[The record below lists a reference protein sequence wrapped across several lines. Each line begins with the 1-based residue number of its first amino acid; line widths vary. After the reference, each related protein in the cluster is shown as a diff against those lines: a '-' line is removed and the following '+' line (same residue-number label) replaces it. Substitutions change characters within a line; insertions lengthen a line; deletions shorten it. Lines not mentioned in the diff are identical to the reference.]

1 MYDWANSAFATSG
14 VAAIFPAY
22 FVVLFQQSLGDDT
35 SFFGRELNATAM
47 WSFGIAFSTIIVAFS
62 SPVIG
67 VIADRFAI
75 KKTLL
80 WIYTGVGSLATVLS
94 FFSVYTGNP
103 WAWLF
108 AFFVLANI
116 GFAGSIVIYN
126 SFLPNVSPNKIL
138 DDVSSR
144 GFAYGYVGGGILLL
158 VHLAAISLTSEM
170 DIADLVTRLC
180 IVSIGVWW
188 FGWALWTLKIVPE
201 PIVTRSIESMR
212 IHHTLSMAF
221 RELRTTLGQVKRFK
235 VLSLYL
241 IAYLLFNDGIQT
253 VMAIAGA
260 FAADTLGIPLLWIM
274 LTLLIIQFVAAFGS
288 MAFSWLSRL
297 LDTKKAL
304 TLSLFGW
311 SFIVLFGVAIAPLAP
326 QEHNEHDFQLEYD
339 TEPSSPHAGNY
350 RVTHVSVADGENE
363 ELPWIEAF
371 GDISE
376 GQHFISSDIVTLTA
390 LAAMDEDFRY
400 SISVL
405 GGPHDGMVI
414 IGSGHSSILEESPLD
429 WWPALIRDLIW
440 SPLSLQAHYQWV
452 LLGVSVGLVMG
463 GSQALARSLFAQM
476 TPRHKSMEFF
486 SFFGFAGRASSV
498 VGPLMFA
505 VIATMFDTRLAIGSI
520 LILIVVGVIML
531 RWVNVDEGVL
541 VAEEENE
548 KIGRL
553 SADV

>member
-1 MYDWANSAFATSG
+1 MSLKDLPEQQRKIIRAWCMYDWANSAFATSG

-80 WIYTGVGSLATVLS
+80 WIYTGVGSLATALS

-260 FAADTLGIPLLWIM
+260 FAADTLGIPLLWIC
-274 LTLLIIQFVAAFGS
+274 LLYTSDAA
-288 MAFSWLSRL
+288 
-297 LDTKKAL
+297 
-304 TLSLFGW
+304 
-311 SFIVLFGVAIAPLAP
+311 
-326 QEHNEHDFQLEYD
+326 
-339 TEPSSPHAGNY
+339 
-350 RVTHVSVADGENE
+350 
-363 ELPWIEAF
+363 
-371 GDISE
+371 
-376 GQHFISSDIVTLTA
+376 
-390 LAAMDEDFRY
+390 DE
-400 SISVL
+400 
-405 GGPHDGMVI
+405 
-414 IGSGHSSILEESPLD
+414 
-429 WWPALIRDLIW
+429 
-440 SPLSLQAHYQWV
+440 
-452 LLGVSVGLVMG
+452 
-463 GSQALARSLFAQM
+463 
-476 TPRHKSMEFF
+476 
-486 SFFGFAGRASSV
+486 
-498 VGPLMFA
+498 
-505 VIATMFDTRLAIGSI
+505 
-520 LILIVVGVIML
+520 
-531 RWVNVDEGVL
+531 
-541 VAEEENE
+541 
-548 KIGRL
+548 
-553 SADV
+553 